1 MEAKELVSYQHSQLL
16 KDLSSEVL
24 QKCTEPGM
32 LSKLDF
38 ICPNVTVQ
46 EYFEV
51 DSQWIFWIFK
61 YLTLNAKALL
71 SNK

>member
-51 DSQWIFWIFK
+51 DSQWIF
-61 YLTLNAKALL
+61 
-71 SNK
+71 